1 MSPNTT
7 STNTQTPRSRSQD
20 SLKIRHSLLLLLAAL
35 IWGTTFVAQSIAV
48 RSISPFTYNVCRFY
62 VGALVLLPVAILV
75 GRKDPLAPNYADLP
89 IPDMRPKDARI
100 RDVRTSGILCGIL
113 LFLAGGLQQAG
124 IEYTTAGKS
133 GFITAL
139 YIILV
144 PIFGLFLHKKC
155 PPLVWVSVALAV
167 IGFYLLS
174 VKEGFTVNRGDILT
188 LASSCMFAMHI
199 LTVDHFIPRVN
210 GIQLSCIQFIVAGTL
225 SLFPA
230 FLLETPSVSSII
242 SCIWPILYAG
252 ILSSGVAYTLQIVG
266 QRGLNPTL
274 ASLLMSLESVI
285 SAISGWIVL
294 GDSMSSK
301 ELFGCA
307 LVFTGVILAQL
318 PSIRIRKRK

>member
-1 MSPNTT
+1 MSASTPSANTET
-7 STNTQTPRSRSQD
+7 DMIRSQN

-35 IWGTTFVAQSIAV
+35 IWGTTFVAQSIAA
-48 RSISPFTYNVCRFY
+48 RSISPFTYNFCRFY
-62 VGALVLLPVAILV
+62 VGAIVLLPVAVLV
-75 GRKDPLAPNYADLP
+75 GKRDPLAPNYTGIP
-89 IPDMRPKDARI
+89 IPGMRPKESRL
-100 RDVRTSGILCGIL
+100 RDVRTCGIACGVL
-113 LFLAGGLQQAG
+113 LFLAGGFQQAG
-124 IEYTTAGKS
+124 LEYTTAGKS

-144 PIFGLFLHKKC
+144 PVFGLFLHKKC
-155 PPLVWVSVALAV
+155 PPVVWISVVLAV

-174 VKEGFTVNRGDILT
+174 VKEGFSVNRGDLLT
-188 LASSCMFAMHI
+188 LCSSSLFAMHI

-225 SLFPA
+225 SFFPA
-230 FLLETPSVSSII
+230 FLLETPSVSSIVQ
-242 SCIWPILYAG
+242 CIWPILYAG

-294 GDSMSSK
+294 GDSMSPK

-307 LVFTGVILAQL
+307 LVFSGVILAQL
-318 PSIRIRKRK
+318 PSIRKLK

>member
-1 MSPNTT
+1 MSASTPSANTET
-7 STNTQTPRSRSQD
+7 DMIRSQN

-35 IWGTTFVAQSIAV
+35 IWGTTFVAQSIAA
-48 RSISPFTYNVCRFY
+48 RSISPFTYNFCRFY
-62 VGALVLLPVAILV
+62 VGAIVLLPVAVLV
-75 GRKDPLAPNYADLP
+75 GKRDPLAPNYTGIP
-89 IPDMRPKDARI
+89 IPGMRPKESRL
-100 RDVRTSGILCGIL
+100 RDVRTCGIACGVL
-113 LFLAGGLQQAG
+113 LFLAGGFQQAG
-124 IEYTTAGKS
+124 LEYTTAGKS

-144 PIFGLFLHKKC
+144 PVFGLFLHKKC
-155 PPLVWVSVALAV
+155 PPVVWISVILAV

-174 VKEGFTVNRGDILT
+174 VKEGFSVNRGDLLT
-188 LASSCMFAMHI
+188 LCSSCLFAMHI

-230 FLLETPSVSSII
+230 FLLETPSVSSIVQ
-242 SCIWPILYAG
+242 CIWPILYAG

-294 GDSMSSK
+294 GDSMSPK

-307 LVFTGVILAQL
+307 LVFSGVILAQL
-318 PSIRIRKRK
+318 PSIRKLK

>member
-1 MSPNTT
+1 MSASTP
-7 STNTQTPRSRSQD
+7 STNTETDMIRSQN

-35 IWGTTFVAQSIAV
+35 IWGTTFVAQSIAA
-48 RSISPFTYNVCRFY
+48 RSISPFTYNFCRFY
-62 VGALVLLPVAILV
+62 VGAIVLLPVAVLV
-75 GRKDPLAPNYADLP
+75 GKRDPLAPNYTGIP
-89 IPDMRPKDARI
+89 IPGMRPKESRL
-100 RDVRTSGILCGIL
+100 RDVRTCGIACGVL
-113 LFLAGGLQQAG
+113 LFLAGGFQQAG
-124 IEYTTAGKS
+124 LEYTTAGKS

-144 PIFGLFLHKKC
+144 PVFGLFLHKKC
-155 PPLVWVSVALAV
+155 PPVVWISVILAV

-174 VKEGFTVNRGDILT
+174 VKEGFSVNRGDLLT
-188 LASSCMFAMHI
+188 LCSSCLFAMHI

-230 FLLETPSVSSII
+230 FLLETPSVSSIVQ
-242 SCIWPILYAG
+242 CIWPILYAG

-285 SAISGWIVL
+285 SAISAWIVL
-294 GDSMSSK
+294 GDSMSPK

-307 LVFTGVILAQL
+307 LVFSGVILAQL
-318 PSIRIRKRK
+318 PSIRKLK

>member
-1 MSPNTT
+1 MSASTPSANTET
-7 STNTQTPRSRSQD
+7 DMIRSQN

-35 IWGTTFVAQSIAV
+35 IWGTTFVAQSIAA
-48 RSISPFTYNVCRFY
+48 RSISPFTYNFCRFY
-62 VGALVLLPVAILV
+62 VGAIFLLPVAVLV
-75 GRKDPLAPNYADLP
+75 GKRDPLAPNYTGIP
-89 IPDMRPKDARI
+89 IPGMRPKESRF
-100 RDVRTSGILCGIL
+100 RDVRTCGIACGVL
-113 LFLAGGLQQAG
+113 LFLAGGFQQAG
-124 IEYTTAGKS
+124 LEYTTAGKS

-155 PPLVWVSVALAV
+155 PPVVWISVILAV

-174 VKEGFTVNRGDILT
+174 VKEGFSVNRGDLLT
-188 LASSCMFAMHI
+188 LCSSCLFAMHI

-230 FLLETPSVSSII
+230 FLLETPSVSSIVQ
-242 SCIWPILYAG
+242 CIWPILYAG

-274 ASLLMSLESVI
+274 ASLLMSLESVV

-294 GDSMSSK
+294 GDSMSPK

-307 LVFTGVILAQL
+307 LVFSGVILAQL
-318 PSIRIRKRK
+318 PSIRKLK